1 MNNGERKKNTKM
13 MMNLG
18 ECNKRKRLNL
28 WENVVD

>member
-1 MNNGERKKNTKM
+1 MNNDERKKETKL

-28 WENVVD
+28 SENVVD